1 MIKNV
6 IFDIGMVLVH
16 FRYREYML
24 ELGMTDEQI
33 EAVAS
38 HMIFNPLWNEF
49 DRGARP
55 FSDVLDEMKAAHPDE
70 ADLYDRFWED
80 PTRLCLSFP
89 DTRDWLS
96 GLKARGYKLYLLSN
110 YPEDLFCRHW
120 ESSFSFTDL
129 VDGKVISYEEKLTKP
144 EAGIY
149 QVLFKRYHLDPA
161 ECAYLDDR
169 AVNVEAGR
177 AFGMHCILVDGG
189 QEKAAAELERI
200 LAEDAQNI

>member
-16 FRYREYML
+16 FRYREYMQ

-55 FSDVLDEMKAAHPDE
+55 FSNVLDEMKAAHPAE

-89 DTRDWLS
+89 DTHDWLS

-149 QVLFKRYHLDPA
+149 QVLLDRYHLDPA
-161 ECAYLDDR
+161 ESIFLDDR
-169 AVNVEAGR
+169 EVNIEAAGALGIR
-177 AFGMHCILVDGG
+177 GIVVGTDREQA
-189 QEKAAAELERI
+189 KAELERI
-200 LAEDAQNI
+200 LAEDAQDI